1 MRSLLRYVLKN
12 YAFLLFLLLE
22 VVSFVLIFNYNTY
35 QKSKYLNT
43 SNRVVA
49 SVYSSFNSIVS
60 YFGLKEVNQK
70 LSDENAALKSFI
82 SDLPYLKVLP
92 DSVLF
97 STEKKDSV
105 YRYISAMVINN
116 SVNKQYNYITLNK
129 GRKDGVKID
138 QGILNSDG
146 VVGVITNVSESYS
159 MGFSV
164 LNKRWGVSAKLKKS
178 GTFGPISWDGNN
190 YRYANLNGIPFHV
203 ELAVG
208 DTVVTSSY
216 SSVFPEGVL
225 IGTVDSFEQPQG
237 ENYYIIKV
245 KLSVDFKAVSF
256 VEIVDNLKKEEIKE
270 LESHRLDD
278 PVSN

>member
-116 SVNKQYNYITLNK
+116 SVNKQLHY
-129 GRKDGVKID
+129 
-138 QGILNSDG
+138 
-146 VVGVITNVSESYS
+146 
-159 MGFSV
+159 
-164 LNKRWGVSAKLKKS
+164 
-178 GTFGPISWDGNN
+178 
-190 YRYANLNGIPFHV
+190 
-203 ELAVG
+203 
-208 DTVVTSSY
+208 
-216 SSVFPEGVL
+216 
-225 IGTVDSFEQPQG
+225 
-237 ENYYIIKV
+237 
-245 KLSVDFKAVSF
+245 FK
-256 VEIVDNLKKEEIKE
+256 
-270 LESHRLDD
+270 
-278 PVSN
+278 